1 MLQSINKY
9 KLYFYLF
16 FFIFLSSIF
25 NFKIIE
31 NYQDKFRLK
40 KIIINGLSIDETNMV
55 KNELN
60 YFQNVNI
67 FKLSKEEILKRLN
80 KFDYLDDIYVNKII
94 PSSININL
102 TKTSFLGQTQI
113 NGENFYIGKNG
124 KLINSSQLF
133 EIYKLPSVFGE
144 FKVKEFL
151 NLQNA
156 LNFHNLKTKNI
167 DRYFYY
173 KNKRWDLI
181 FSNGMTLMLPSKNIK
196 NSLKIY
202 KELLKNNNLINTRII
217 DLRVTNQIILT
228 NENE

>member
-9 KLYFYLF
+9 KLYLYLF

-55 KNELN
+55 KKELN

-67 FKLSKEEILKRLN
+67 FKLSKDDILNKLN
-80 KFDYLDDIYVNKII
+80 KFDYLDDIYINKII
-94 PSSININL
+94 PSSINVNL
-102 TKTSFLGQTQI
+102 KKTPLLGQTQI
-113 NGENFYIGKNG
+113 NGNNFYIGKNG

-133 EIYKLPSVFGE
+133 EIYKLPIVFGE

-151 NLQNA
+151 DLQND
-156 LNFHNLKTKNI
+156 LNFHKINTKKI
-167 DRYFYY
+167 EKYFYY
-173 KNKRWDLI
+173 KNKRWDLV
-181 FSNGMTLMLPSKNIK
+181 FSNRVTLMLPSKNLK
-196 NSLKIY
+196 NSLNIY
-202 KELLKNNNLINTRII
+202 KKLSKNNNLINTKII
-217 DLRVTNQIILT
+217 DLRVANQIILT
-228 NENE
+228 NYNE